1 MSDFHGMTTRHGTL
15 SVSVDITNPKEVE
28 ILKELLLMWTTYT
41 MIELEILFKVYTFM
55 SWLSSHYLDNF
66 LITSLT
72 HLSSF
77 HFRPTM
83 LLEKKKVNVIVTA

>member
-55 SWLSSHYLDNF
+55 SWLSSHCL
-66 LITSLT
+66 
-72 HLSSF
+72 
-77 HFRPTM
+77 
-83 LLEKKKVNVIVTA
+83 A